1 MVMRSS
7 GSHLSTES
15 YSLQQLLSL
24 CSEAAEFWQFA
35 VPVLSLGPFIP
46 LYFAVS
52 SALFELLLL
61 FRAAFSI
68 TLFLTL
74 KPGFLFPGRIFFHLF
89 FWDRVFLVTIR
100 CGC

>member
-61 FRAAFSI
+61 FRAS
-68 TLFLTL
+68 
-74 KPGFLFPGRIFFHLF
+74 
-89 FWDRVFLVTIR
+89 VFLLALIHVMTAAQRLRERPVLLGNILILLF
-100 CGC
+100 